1 MSYFSYENLI
11 LTHPPK
17 EAMKMSSPPQEPL
30 GVLRPNSGK
39 ITSCAE
45 RFVSNNFY
53 MICTHQAHSKK
64 MGGPRPYEFL
74 LKIVFWRQM
83 VGYRMF
89 LMCVRTKN
97 MRQV

>member
-1 MSYFSYENLI
+1 
-11 LTHPPK
+11 
-17 EAMKMSSPPQEPL
+17 MSSPPQESL
-30 GVLRPNSGK
+30 GILRPKYSGK

-45 RFVSNNFY
+45 RFVSNKIY